1 MLLARSHTHIC
12 ALICLHSCLLYYI
25 ISCFTGQ
32 LKDMDDASSIQSGV
46 GSRPLTPALIERP
59 VNPDLVGRPPT
70 PCPLSVLEN
79 ASPLNTSTSEL
90 RSPRRVK
97 ASKHQVK
104 DALLAA
110 KPGEEQEEAEV
121 L

>member
-1 MLLARSHTHIC
+1 
-12 ALICLHSCLLYYI
+12 
-25 ISCFTGQ
+25 
-32 LKDMDDASSIQSGV
+32 MDDSSSIRSGV
-46 GSRPLTPALIERP
+46 GRRPLTPALIERP
-59 VNPDLVGRPPT
+59 VKPGLVDRPPT

-79 ASPLNTSTSEL
+79 ASPLNTSASEF

-97 ASKHQVK
+97 GSTHQVK
-104 DALLAA
+104 DAPQAA